1 MIEIRQ
7 NACVIQI
14 YDDAH
19 LSEMTTAKFR
29 KLLKM
34 AADKWQND
42 PEKIREQ
49 IIETL
54 KHEERLRETQ
64 IHGHCVYGK
73 QDIKYFQSC
82 LKKIKKLR
90 GIVEQWDI

>member
-7 NACVIQI
+7 DNCVIQI

-19 LSEMTTAKFR
+19 LSEMSVPKFR

-34 AADKWQND
+34 AAAHSND

-90 GIVEQWDI
+90 GIVEAWDI